1 MKITSLVK
9 KAHSLYIGVAPII
22 LRELRWKRY
31 DKLILV
37 TVDGDLVCR
46 KMRAEEMADAVVGSM
61 VRRKKALEKTTVP
74 GAWDNTRGEKIGH

>member
-9 KAHSLYIGVAPII
+9 KAHSLYIGVAPVI

-46 KMRAEEMADAVVGSM
+46 RMRADEMADAVVGAM
-61 VRRKKALEKTTVP
+61 VRRRKAIEKATIP
-74 GAWDNTRGEKIGH
+74 GAWDNTRQEKITH